1 MPGFVLHQGAV
12 VLCVHAGQ
20 ATPVVVNPRVTVS
33 GQPVATLSSV
43 YSVAGCTFPAMSSGA
58 PPCVTA
64 QFVSSAVRVTALG
77 QPLLL
82 QDSQAV
88 CTPTGTPLI
97 IAATQPRVSA
107 M

>member
-12 VLCVHAGQ
+12 VLCAHAGQ
-20 ATPVVVNPRVTVS
+20 AQPVVVNPRVTVS
-33 GQPVATLSSV
+33 GQATVTLAST
-43 YSVAGCTFPAMSSGA
+43 YSVAGCTFPAMTTGA
-58 PPCVTA
+58 PPCATA
-64 QFVSSAVRVTALG
+64 QFVTSALRVTSLG

-88 CTPTGTPLI
+88 CVPTGTPLLI
-97 IAATQPRVSA
+97 SAIQPRVSA

>member
-1 MPGFVLHQGAV
+1 VPGFVLHQGAV
-12 VLCVHAGQ
+12 VLCTHAGQ

-33 GQPVATLSSV
+33 GQASVTLASP
-43 YSVAGCTFPAMSSGA
+43 YSIAGCAFPAMTSGA

-64 QFVSSAVRVTALG
+64 QFVTSALRVTSMA

-82 QDSQAV
+82 QDSQSV
-88 CTPTGTPLI
+88 CVPTGTPLMI
-97 IAATQPRVSA
+97 VATQPRVSA